1 MRYSCTCRV
10 YMYSGLMCLLI
21 VILISSLVLN
31 DQIEKKEGE
40 IADVRRNIKKLEEYR
55 VQYDE

>member
-1 MRYSCTCRV
+1 
-10 YMYSGLMCLLI
+10 MYSGLMCLLI
-21 VILISSLVLN
+21 IILISSLVLN

-55 VQYDE
+55 VQYDN

>member
-1 MRYSCTCRV
+1 MWNKLWFNV
-10 YMYSGLMCLLI
+10 FLLI
-21 VILISSLVLN
+21 KKCLSLGLN

-55 VQYDE
+55 VQYDK

>member
-1 MRYSCTCRV
+1 
-10 YMYSGLMCLLI
+10 MYSGLMCLLI

>member
-1 MRYSCTCRV
+1 
-10 YMYSGLMCLLI
+10 MYSGLMCLLI
-21 VILISSLVLN
+21 VILISSLVLS

-40 IADVRRNIKKLEEYR
+40 IADVRRNIKKLEEFR

>member
-1 MRYSCTCRV
+1 
-10 YMYSGLMCLLI
+10 MYSGLMCLLI
-21 VILISSLVLN
+21 IILISSLVLN

-55 VQYDE
+55 VQYDK